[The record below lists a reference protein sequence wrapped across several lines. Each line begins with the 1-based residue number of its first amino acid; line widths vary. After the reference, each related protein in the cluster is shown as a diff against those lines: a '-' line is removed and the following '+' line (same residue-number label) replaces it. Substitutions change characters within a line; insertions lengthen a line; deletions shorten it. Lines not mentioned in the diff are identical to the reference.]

1 MQRRKILNLQSD
13 RRRLKA
19 RIDNLNSLLSYLQE
33 QYGITESAASIM
45 SLHYKDQE
53 NLWINDKCSQGRQST
68 RKFIKTKRYS
78 HIAAKKLLKI
88 VPSLDA
94 FGPHIYDTD
103 HVFETIKLILQKY
116 FTKRI
121 QHELKNM
128 KDSNKRRRK
137 ILNLQSDRRR
147 LKARIDNLNS
157 LLSYL
162 REQYGIA
169 ESAAIHLNYI
179 LRRCRCIYSWGRQS
193 TRKFIKTKRYS
204 HIAAKKLL
212 KIVPSLD
219 AFGPH
224 IYDTDHVFETIKLI
238 LQKYFTKRIQHELKN
253 MKDSNKRVRANLT
266 KSLLF

>member
-1 MQRRKILNLQSD
+1 MKSPKTAKDNWKIAKKTESMQRRKILNLQSD

-45 SLHYKDQE
+45 SLHYKVHLNYDTYCE
-53 NLWINDKCSQGRQST
+53 DVVAYIAGFGRQST

-128 KDSNKRRRK
+128 KDSNKRY
-137 ILNLQSDRRR
+137 DHD
-147 LKARIDNLNS
+147 LKAGTTIRKRQIEWF
-157 LLSYL
+157 
-162 REQYGIA
+162 REKMK
-169 ESAAIHLNYI
+169 
-179 LRRCRCIYSWGRQS
+179 GRQS

-224 IYDTDHVFETIKLI
+224 IYDTDHVFETIKLT
-238 LQKYFTKRIQHELKN
+238 LQKYFTKRIQHELR